1 MRDPEKV
8 ANSLR
13 VAKMYYYYN
22 LTTDAI
28 AREMNVSRSTV
39 SRLLSFAKQE
49 GYLEIRINDPQDHPQ
64 QLEEKI
70 RQTFNLQRI
79 HVVPMSENTNN
90 AERLERVAQYTA
102 NYLSKI
108 FSSNMILGVAWGTT
122 VTAISRNLV
131 PKMTHHSQIVQLNG
145 AGNTES
151 LGIEYASEILMRFA
165 QNYRAT
171 YHLFPVPA
179 FFDKVQTKNAL
190 WEETSIKRILDLQSK
205 ADLYLYSIGAVNAG
219 IPSHIHIE
227 GYLNQSDY
235 MELKKSAVVGDIA
248 TVFFREDGSY
258 NNISIN
264 QRSSGPSLTLFKN
277 KHGICVI
284 SGQAKLKGL
293 FAAIRGKLITELILD
308 EPTAR
313 TFVENYIEPG

>member
-1 MRDPEKV
+1 MKNPEKV
-8 ANSLR
+8 ADSLR

-22 LTTDAI
+22 LTTDRI

-39 SRLLSFAKQE
+39 SRLLSFAKKE
-49 GYLEIRINDPQDHPQ
+49 GFVEVRINDPADHPQ

-70 RQTFNLQRI
+70 RKAFKLKQIQ
-79 HVVPMSENTNN
+79 VVPMAENTTE

-102 NYLSKI
+102 NYLSSV

-122 VTAISRNLV
+122 TTAISRNLV
-131 PKMTHHSQIVQLNG
+131 PKTTHHSQIVQLNG
-145 AGNTES
+145 AGNMDS
-151 LGIEYASEILMRFA
+151 LGIEYASEIIMQFA
-165 QNYRAT
+165 KNYRAA

-179 FFDKVQTKNAL
+179 FFDKVQTKKAL

-205 ADLYLYSIGAVNAG
+205 ADLLLYSIGAVNAG
-219 IPSHIHIE
+219 IASHLHIE
-227 GYLNQSDY
+227 GYLRKSDY
-235 MELKKSAVVGDIA
+235 VELKKSEVVGDIA

-264 QRSSGPSLTLFKN
+264 LRSSGPSIDLIKN
-277 KHGICVI
+277 KNGICVV
-284 SGQAKLKGL
+284 SGEAKLKGL
-293 FAAIRGKLITELILD
+293 YAAIKGKILSELILD

-313 TFVENYIEPG
+313 LFVERYIG

>member
-1 MRDPEKV
+1 MKNPEKV
-8 ANSLR
+8 ADSLR

-22 LTTDAI
+22 LTTDRI

-39 SRLLSFAKQE
+39 SRLLSFAKKE
-49 GYLEIRINDPQDHPQ
+49 GFVEVRINDPADHPQ

-70 RQTFNLQRI
+70 RKAFKLKQIQ
-79 HVVPMSENTNN
+79 VVPMAENTTE

-102 NYLSKI
+102 NYLSSV

-122 VTAISRNLV
+122 TTAISRNLV
-131 PKMTHHSQIVQLNG
+131 PKTTHHSQIVQLNG
-145 AGNTES
+145 AGNMDS
-151 LGIEYASEILMRFA
+151 LGIEYASEIIMRFA
-165 QNYRAT
+165 KNYRAA

-179 FFDKVQTKNAL
+179 FFDKVQTKKAL

-205 ADLYLYSIGAVNAG
+205 ADLLLYSIGAVNAG
-219 IPSHIHIE
+219 IASHLHIE
-227 GYLNQSDY
+227 GYLRKSDY
-235 MELKKSAVVGDIA
+235 DELKKSEVVGDIA

-264 QRSSGPSLTLFKN
+264 LRSSGPSIDLIKN
-277 KHGICVI
+277 KNGICVV
-284 SGQAKLKGL
+284 SGEAKLKGL
-293 FAAIRGKLITELILD
+293 YAAIKGKILSELILD

-313 TFVENYIEPG
+313 LFVERYIG